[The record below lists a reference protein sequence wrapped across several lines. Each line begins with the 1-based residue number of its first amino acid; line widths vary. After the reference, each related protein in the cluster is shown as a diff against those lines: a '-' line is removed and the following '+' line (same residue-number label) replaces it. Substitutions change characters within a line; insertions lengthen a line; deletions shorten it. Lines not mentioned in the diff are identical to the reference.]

1 MATKRLPRYD
11 VHETPGVAGGY
22 PCVGNARIPVR
33 VIVEHVRAGAGIER
47 IIAMYPQL
55 TAAQVQDALA
65 YYEDYPARVDE
76 DIRTN
81 AEALAAL
88 QRR

>member
-1 MATKRLPRYD
+1 MMATKALSQYD

-22 PCVGNARIPVR
+22 PCVGNTRIPVR
-33 VIVEHVRAGAGIER
+33 VIVEH
-47 IIAMYPQL
+47 
-55 TAAQVQDALA
+55 VQDALA

-81 AEALAAL
+81 AEAFAAL

>member
-1 MATKRLPRYD
+1 
-11 VHETPGVAGGY
+11 
-22 PCVGNARIPVR
+22 
-33 VIVEHVRAGAGIER
+33 
-47 IIAMYPQL
+47 MYPQL

-81 AEALAAL
+81 AEAFAAL
-88 QRR
+88 QPR